1 MLRRKTSSALALALA
16 YGAAI
21 PVASAQDAAPDIALN
36 QYQPPFAGDEVM
48 AVPRPAIGGHL
59 VPRGMITFD
68 YAKDPLVLVDQDGN
82 VLATPVSRQ
91 MYLHFGASFALFDRL
106 LIDASFPL
114 AIEQSGDLDTPAGA
128 DRSPVT

>member
-1 MLRRKTSSALALALA
+1 MLRMKTSSALALVLA
-16 YGAAI
+16 YGASI
-21 PVASAQDAAPDIALN
+21 DTASAQEGAPDIALN
-36 QYQPPFAGDEVM
+36 QYQPPAAGDDFM

-59 VPRGMITFD
+59 VPRGMLTFD

-82 VLATPVSRQ
+82 VVSTPVSSQ

-114 AIEQSGDLDTPAGA
+114 AIVQSGE
-128 DRSPVT
+128 